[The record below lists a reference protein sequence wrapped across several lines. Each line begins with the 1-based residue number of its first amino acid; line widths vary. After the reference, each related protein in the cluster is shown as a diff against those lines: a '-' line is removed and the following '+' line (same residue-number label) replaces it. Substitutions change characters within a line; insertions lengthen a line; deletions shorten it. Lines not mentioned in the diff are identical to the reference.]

1 MFQSGH
7 VHLSG
12 GNAVGVFSPSVT
24 REATTNEESMNDS
37 NGVQEL
43 FMIDDDEVA
52 GEVMDSIG
60 SQNAGMFEVFT
71 EKSHLNEL
79 ALTVTAASASGKD
92 ELDPGI
98 NGKTTEAWVAQ
109 FFCAVS
115 LALHRLLAEAV
126 SHPKAVASS
135 SALICNSVLSA
146 GTSAS
151 RPRVAFLCVK
161 R

>member
-1 MFQSGH
+1 MLIASSSIVRVPHVFQSGH

-24 REATTNEESMNDS
+24 REATTNEEWMNDS

-43 FMIDDDEVA
+43 FMIDDDDEVA

-60 SQNAGMFEVFT
+60 SENAGMFEIFT

-109 FFCAVS
+109 FFAQS
-115 LALHRLLAEAV
+115 RLHYIGSWQKRFHTPNLLLPLA
-126 SHPKAVASS
+126 P
-135 SALICNSVLSA
+135 
-146 GTSAS
+146 
-151 RPRVAFLCVK
+151 
-161 R
+161 